1 MNITKINYTIST
13 SSVCDRL
20 GWLLNGYQSVWKGYE
35 DKIVTSWWI
44 WLQKSDDVNGPP
56 KSKCPKG

>member
-1 MNITKINYTIST
+1 MA
-13 SSVCDRL
+13 C
-20 GWLLNGYQSVWKGYE
+20 QSVWKGFE

-56 KSKCPKG
+56 NAPKAKTGLQIASENNNSWYR